1 LEGTVKSMKKGAVM
15 AEVVIDIGGQDLVS
29 VITAHSLE
37 ALSLTE
43 GQDVRAVVKATDVL
57 LGTET

>member
-1 LEGTVKSMKKGAVM
+1 VKSMKKGAVM